1 MTRTR
6 ITTALAAVGLT
17 ALSLTAMPGAAQ
29 ASEPSPSSTR
39 AAAAPAADGY
49 LHAWQHENR
58 NQYTAGRH
66 CQWSGGSDNWAS
78 CSMRNEAS
86 SLHNNGYTHDVW
98 LYYSPG
104 RTGAHFCLNRGVY
117 LENIVHHYFPH
128 NGSGGGTSLNDNIAS
143 HAWTPN
149 C

>member
-17 ALSLTAMPGAAQ
+17 ALSLTAIPSAAQ
-29 ASEPSPSSTR
+29 ASESAPSPTR
-39 AAAAPAADGY
+39 AAAAPDGY
-49 LHAWQHENR
+49 LYAWENENR
-58 NQYTAGRH
+58 DGRH
-66 CQWSGGSDNWAS
+66 CRWSGGDDNWAT
-78 CSMRNEAS
+78 CSPQGPMRNTAS
-86 SLHNNGYTHDVW
+86 AVENRGYTHDVW

-104 RTGAHFCLNRGVY
+104 PSGARFCLNRGVY

-128 NGSGGGTSLNDNIAS
+128 NGAGGGESLNDNIAA